1 MSRRLLIGYGIVL
14 VIALVG
20 LGILGDEDE
29 ANLEAL
35 LEADRAFAALSRA
48 EGPGP
53 AFAAYLT
60 DDALQLPA
68 GRGPVRGVANIAAGF
83 EGAPGLTLDWAPEE
97 GGVAKSGDLG
107 WTWGRYTTVSPG
119 ADGGAVTS
127 IGKYLNIWIKDDD
140 GNWRV
145 LVDMGNSDEM

>member
-1 MSRRLLIGYGIVL
+1 MSRRLLIGYGVVL
-14 VIALVG
+14 MIALVG
-20 LGILGDEDE
+20 LGLLGDKEE

-35 LEADRAFAALSRA
+35 LDADRAFAALSRA

-68 GRGPVRGVANIAAGF
+68 GSGPERGGANIAAGF
-83 EGAPGLTLDWAPEE
+83 DAELDLTLDWAPEE
-97 GGVAKSGDLG
+97 GGVAECGDMG
-107 WTWGRYTTVSPG
+107 WTWGKYTSTNPG
-119 ADGGAVTS
+119 EDGEAVTS
-127 IGKYLNIWIKDDD
+127 HGKYLNIWVKDDD